1 MEPGELELRKAF
13 EEVTTKNVRTVIEYT
28 TSTRTLVRELEE
40 KLELANKKIMQ
51 YEERFQTIQSQMAIV
66 QAKLYKYE

>member
-40 KLELANKKIMQ
+40 KLKLANKKIMQ
-51 YEERFQTIQSQMAIV
+51 YEEKFQTIQSQMAIV